1 MKQQLRDL
9 AKRISSLRV
18 RIVRGVRPHR
28 PQSSKTVKLIAKEER
43 LKAIEAS
50 EKCYRK
56 AKQAERA
63 KDLGRLRSQLKK
75 ALNFDESACPA
86 DRRLLEKQPLKFQER
101 REIQR
106 LIRLRLMALRKK
118 ANTPSVRQDSGSP
131 RVFVYWGQGF
141 EHAPP
146 IVQAC
151 QRELWRFH
159 RPEDVVLLD
168 DSNLHE
174 WVTVPKNLELIRSKN
189 RAHFSDYVR
198 MALLAEYGG
207 IWLDATCLPTTRMQ
221 DIFPLL
227 IGGSGFYV
235 FKLNNRGGISNWF
248 LAAEKGNYMARLMHE
263 TLQLYWRIYEEPLFY
278 FFFHAIFKELVQM
291 DRKFQE
297 AWNEI
302 SELEVDPNAVRRSF
316 PTQKSTEQ
324 LNALCV
330 GSFVHK
336 LTYKH
341 KPENIPDS
349 CVERMIEDGF
359 SPSGKWSQ

>member
-1 MKQQLRDL
+1 M
-9 AKRISSLRV
+9 SSLGV
-18 RIVRGVRPHR
+18 GIIKGVRR
-28 PQSSKTVKLIAKEER
+28 RRQRSSKTVKLITKEER

-56 AKQAERA
+56 AKRAERA
-63 KDLGRLRSQLKK
+63 KNLDRLRGQLKR
-75 ALNFDESACPA
+75 ALDFDESACPA

-106 LIRLRLMALRKK
+106 LIRLRLIALRKK
-118 ANTPSVRQDSGSP
+118 ANTPDDRQDSGSP

-159 RPEDVVLLD
+159 GPEDVVLLD

-174 WVTVPKNLELIRSKN
+174 WVTIPENLELVRATK

-198 MALLAEYGG
+198 MALLAKYGG
-207 IWLDATCLPTTRMQ
+207 VWLDATCLPSARMQ

-227 IGGSGFYV
+227 IGDCGFFA

-248 LAAEKGNYMARLMHE
+248 LAAERGNYMARLMYE
-263 TLQLYWRIYEEPLFY
+263 TLQLYWRIYEKPIFY

-297 AWNEI
+297 AWNRI
-302 SELEVDPNAVRRSF
+302 SQLEVDPNALRKSL
-316 PTQKSTEQ
+316 PTQKSVEE
-324 LNALCV
+324 LNALCA

-359 SPSGKWSQ
+359 SPSGRWSQ